1 MSRSYEKP
9 LGDDWPAADSVS
21 VSTPA
26 TSARALA
33 DILREAGISSTGA
46 GGRRR
51 RRAENDSPRG
61 EDDRT
66 DLPAADNGVARGVET
81 ADDRSVSAAT
91 DTFGIVDRGGRVGA
105 DDRATA
111 DEPVTHDTQT
121 DFGSLSS
128 YLLSSTHTAPGRAVP
143 ESAAPSRAVPE
154 SAAPGRAVPDST
166 APGHAVPDSTAPGH
180 AVPGLAATPDPGR
193 RRDPP
198 PRTDTGPVPTHGWAS
213 RSSGRQA
220 SSGASTS
227 TDATAA
233 DDLTTATNGR
243 QPPSAA
249 ATGAFGNGGPPAPAH
264 ANRSPSPL
272 APAPADD
279 PSEDD
284 SAVALHS
291 GAISWAIL
299 VVELLAAL
307 GLGVAA
313 WYAFSAL
320 WELLPYAAA
329 LAGPLVVTGLVAVA
343 GALRARTGRNSLGL
357 PTLCILVF
365 AGTVLVVLPAATL
378 IVP

>member
-9 LGDDWPAADSVS
+9 LGDDWSAPDSGS
-21 VSTPA
+21 ASTPA

-33 DILREAGISSTGA
+33 DILREAGISSAGA

-51 RRAENDSPRG
+51 RRADDDSPND
-61 EDDRT
+61 EDAPT
-66 DLPAADNGVARGVET
+66 DLPAAEAR
-81 ADDRSVSAAT
+81 AA
-91 DTFGIVDRGGRVGA
+91 
-105 DDRATA
+105 A

-143 ESAAPSRAVPE
+143 DTAAPSRPVPDSDTAAPSRAVPG
-154 SAAPGRAVPDST
+154 STGPGST
-166 APGHAVPDSTAPGH
+166 GPGSTGPGH
-180 AVPGLAATPDPGR
+180 AVPGIATTADTGR

-198 PRTDTGPVPTHGWAS
+198 PRTDTGPVPTHGWAA
-213 RSSGRQA
+213 RTSGQQA
-220 SSGASTS
+220 SSGASTR
-227 TDATAA
+227 TGATAA
-233 DDLTTATNGR
+233 DDLTTATKSR
-243 QPPSAA
+243 EIPT
-249 ATGAFGNGGPPAPAH
+249 ATGAAGNGGPSAPAH

-272 APAPADD
+272 APAPAED
-279 PSEDD
+279 PDETE
-284 SAVALHS
+284 SAVPLQS

-320 WELLPYAAA
+320 WDLLPYAAA

-343 GALRARTGRNSLGL
+343 GALRARTGRNPLGL

>member
-1 MSRSYEKP
+1 MSRSYEDP
-9 LGDDWPAADSVS
+9 LGDHWPAADSVS
-21 VSTPA
+21 ASTPA

-33 DILREAGISSTGA
+33 DILREAGVSSTGA

-51 RRAENDSPRG
+51 RRADDDSPSD
-61 EDDRT
+61 EDARA
-66 DLPAADNGVARGVET
+66 DLSAAANGVTRGGET
-81 ADDRSVSAAT
+81 AFDRSASEAT

-105 DDRATA
+105 DDRAA
-111 DEPVTHDTQT
+111 AAEQVTHDTQT

-128 YLLSSTHTAPGRAVP
+128 YLLSSTHTAPTRAVP
-143 ESAAPSRAVPE
+143 ESAAPTRAGPE
-154 SAAPGRAVPDST
+154 SAAPSRAGPES
-166 APGHAVPDSTAPGH
+166 
-180 AVPGLAATPDPGR
+180 AATPETGR

-213 RSSGRQA
+213 RASGQQA
-220 SSGASTS
+220 GSGASAS

-233 DDLTTATNGR
+233 DGLTTPAKSAEI
-243 QPPSAA
+243 PSAT
-249 ATGAFGNGGPPAPAH
+249 ATGAAGNGGPHAPAH

-284 SAVALHS
+284 SAVAVHS

-343 GALRARTGRNSLGL
+343 GALRARTGRNPLGL